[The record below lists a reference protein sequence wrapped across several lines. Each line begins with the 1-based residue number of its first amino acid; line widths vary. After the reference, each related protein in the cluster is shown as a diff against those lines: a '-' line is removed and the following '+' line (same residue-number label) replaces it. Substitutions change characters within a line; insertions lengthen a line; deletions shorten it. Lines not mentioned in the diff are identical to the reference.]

1 MTDLQRIKILLKTLQ
16 SLGLASS
23 QNEIGKKLGYSSA
36 SAFSQ
41 VVNGSVAIPKNFAD
55 RVVKAFPVVNI
66 EWLTTGTGEML
77 HNQDVAV
84 TASSVDVLMLP
95 VINLDTRAGLGS
107 YNEVVDTPL
116 YIAEQ
121 MPFSRSI
128 ARDGDFV
135 MPVVGESMTPRYPN
149 GTYVLVRPLPTW
161 REYLELGATYV
172 LELIDGRRL
181 IKEIRAGSDTE
192 HFTLQS
198 VNPAF
203 DPSEIAKN
211 FIAHIF
217 AVIVSVRRD
226 YNW

>member
-1 MTDLQRIKILLKTLQ
+1 MEEKNLQALQDFFKKNHITQLAISQKTGIKQPQINRLLK
-16 SLGLASS
+16 GKD
-23 QNEIGKKLGYSSA
+23 NFGKKTAETLADAYGLSA
-36 SAFSQ
+36 L
-41 VVNGSVAIPKNFAD
+41 
-55 RVVKAFPVVNI
+55 
-66 EWLTTGTGEML
+66 WLMTGQGEMVQAATS
-77 HNQDVAV
+77 NN
-84 TASSVDVLMLP
+84 VDVLMLP

-107 YNEVVDTPL
+107 YNEIVDTPL

-161 REYLELGATYV
+161 REYLELGAAYV
-172 LELIDGRRL
+172 LELVDGRRL
-181 IKEIRAGSDTE
+181 IKEIRAGSDAE

-217 AVIVSVRRD
+217 AVIVSVRRE

>member
-1 MTDLQRIKILLKTLQ
+1 MCEKI
-16 SLGLASS
+16 
-23 QNEIGKKLGYSSA
+23 KKLRQFLKENNITQETAATRLGITVGAVNALLTGKRDFGRKSA
-36 SAFSQ
+36 TAW
-41 VVNGSVAIPKNFAD
+41 AD
-55 RVVKAFPVVNI
+55 EFGLS
-66 EWLTTGTGEML
+66 EYWLMTGQGEMM
-77 HNQDVAV
+77 QA
-84 TASSVDVLMLP
+84 TSSNNVDVLMLP

-161 REYLELGATYV
+161 REYLELGAAYV
-172 LELIDGRRL
+172 LELLDGRRL
-181 IKEIRAGSDTE
+181 IKEIRAGSDAD

-203 DPSEIAKN
+203 EPSEIAKN